1 MGHYT
6 SLEIYIQAKV
16 GGGGETFSSGLF
28 PFQAPVLSH
37 AFESN
42 PHETHWIWVSVC
54 LCLSVYLSLSLSV
67 SVSFSLSL
75 SHTHTHTHTRKDT
88 SGKKGISGGGSRRK
102 QGENTI
108 ERHYGVHGHK
118 MLNAQ

>member
-42 PHETHWIWVSVC
+42 PHETYWIWVSVC

-75 SHTHTHTHTRKDT
+75 SLSLSHTHTHTHTNVK
-88 SGKKGISGGGSRRK
+88 ISG
-102 QGENTI
+102 
-108 ERHYGVHGHK
+108 
-118 MLNAQ
+118 